1 MAIVYQESFSASLDD
16 NLAQKAMPLPALTKG
31 TAYTFTLGA
40 NVTWQSY
47 WDNPSSL
54 YLTYETPYNY
64 SGSYAGQPKNA
75 SGSFSFPVTNQKFVP
90 ASLINDDYKWSV
102 NGGFDGDNLQN
113 PHVIFTPAVDVAIS
127 ESFVR
132 VVGELDFAITISD

>member
-1 MAIVYQESFSASLDD
+1 MATIYEQSFSASLDD
-16 NLAQKAMPLPALTKG
+16 NGAQKAMPLPALTKG
-31 TAYTFTLGA
+31 IPYTFTLGF
-40 NVTWQSY
+40 NGWETY
-47 WDNPSSL
+47 WNNPSGF
-54 YLTYETPYNY
+54 YVTYETPYNY

-132 VVGELDFAITISD
+132 VVGQLEFAITISD

>member
-75 SGSFSFPVTNQKFVP
+75 SGSFSFPATNQKFVT

-102 NGGFDGDNLQN
+102 NGAFDDDNLQN
-113 PHVIFTPAVDVAIS
+113 PHIIFTPAVDVAIS
-127 ESFVR
+127 ESFVG
-132 VVGELDFAITISD
+132 VGGELDFAITISD

>member
-1 MAIVYQESFSASLDD
+1 MAIVYQQSFSASLDD
-16 NLAQKAMPLPALTKG
+16 NGAQKAMPLPALTKG

-132 VVGELDFAITISD
+132 VVGQLEFAITISD

>member
-1 MAIVYQESFSASLDD
+1 MAIVYQQSFSASLDD
-16 NLAQKAMPLPALTKG
+16 NGAQKAMPLPALTKG

-75 SGSFSFPVTNQKFVP
+75 SGSFSFPATNQKFVT

-102 NGGFDGDNLQN
+102 NGAFDDDNLQN
-113 PHVIFTPAVDVAIS
+113 PHIIFTPAVDVAIS

>member
-75 SGSFSFPVTNQKFVP
+75 SGSFSFPVTNQKFVT

>member
-132 VVGELDFAITISD
+132 VVGQLEFAITISD

>member
-16 NLAQKAMPLPALTKG
+16 NGAQKAMPLPALTKG

-40 NVTWQSY
+40 DVSWQSY

-75 SGSFSFPVTNQKFVP
+75 SGSFSFPATNQKFVT

-102 NGGFDGDNLQN
+102 NGAFDDDNLQN
-113 PHVIFTPAVDVAIS
+113 PSIIFTPEVDVALS

-132 VVGELDFAITISD
+132 VVGELDFSITISD